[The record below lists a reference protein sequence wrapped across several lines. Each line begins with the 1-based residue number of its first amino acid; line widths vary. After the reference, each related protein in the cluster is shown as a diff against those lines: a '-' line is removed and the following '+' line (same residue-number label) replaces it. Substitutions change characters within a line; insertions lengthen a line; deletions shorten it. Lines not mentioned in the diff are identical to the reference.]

1 MANSTVMVKVANDGD
16 IGTMEIQDIL
26 FTVKGGTQGAVLV
39 EWNANQAYQG
49 AVGMWGQFWY
59 SYTLTT
65 AYVAIQIV
73 TSGLEARSG
82 PISKPVTVLLTQA
95 M

>member
-49 AVGMWGQFWY
+49 AVGMWGQF
-59 SYTLTT
+59 
-65 AYVAIQIV
+65 
-73 TSGLEARSG
+73 
-82 PISKPVTVLLTQA
+82 
-95 M
+95 